1 MLGELVEMLFHLF
14 FDIFFLLFYFFE
26 KYWIFE
32 TKIANMTWKEKPY
45 AKVLLEFGFSMKSY
59 TDFLDSRLLTRL
71 LTPFHEGPK
80 FRLDNHLKL

>member
-1 MLGELVEMLFHLF
+1 MLGELIKTKIRRCLIDFCSMFH
-14 FDIFFLLFYFFE
+14 FLE

-59 TDFLDSRLLTRL
+59 TDFLDSRLLVRL
-71 LTPFHEGPK
+71 LTPFHEGSK